1 MMDIER
7 ISKKIREEKDN
18 LIAKAF
24 TCQISSLLLTNG
36 IVPIMTEHKFE
47 ELETITDSER
57 YKLVYELG
65 VTFDSLDTTEHDKQI
80 RAEVIEEF
88 YNRLNKYKSDMN
100 TANYPWNYVEEAY
113 IHMQKEQYTCFDCKY
128 HFMSDCYLEC
138 QIKYRINND
147 NICKNFEQLKENK
160 FI

>member
-36 IVPIMTEHKFE
+36 IVPIMTEYRKND
-47 ELETITDSER
+47 LESITDTDR

-65 VTFDSLDTTEHDKQI
+65 VTFDTLDTTEHDKQI
-80 RAEVIEEF
+80 RAEVIEEYK
-88 YNRLNKYKSDMN
+88 YNTELFREIFLEELERQAVNSEEIIMYQNICSMAWNKY
-100 TANYPWNYVEEAY
+100 
-113 IHMQKEQYTCFDCKY
+113 
-128 HFMSDCYLEC
+128 L
-138 QIKYRINND
+138 
-147 NICKNFEQLKENK
+147 EQLKEQK
-160 FI
+160 